1 MAACR
6 FFIPSNFSSGKSAY
20 IWLSLIGQIIQLV
33 PYKYQQSQPLKTLF
47 DARKLITG
55 TNCSVWNESLK
66 CVLTKMN
73 PIRLFLINNI
83 AQTFLNDGVK
93 LSLSGKSRKIQNW
106 MSQIVRN
113 GLKAVENEKVSFLGR
128 RKHFLNSIFSDG
140 ESFERIDRSRILVF
154 VGGGSGGRGSS
165 SSSGGGSCRVFL
177 RRKWRESF
185 FEWNPKSEVWTFFFN

>member
-1 MAACR
+1 MNTA
-6 FFIPSNFSSGKSAY
+6 
-20 IWLSLIGQIIQLV
+20 
-33 PYKYQQSQPLKTLF
+33 
-47 DARKLITG
+47 
-55 TNCSVWNESLK
+55 TNRSDRNESQK
-66 CVLTKMN
+66 CVLIKMN
-73 PIRLFLINNI
+73 PIRLFFINNI

-165 SSSGGGSCRVFL
+165 SSSGGSCRVFL
-177 RRKWRESF
+177 WRKWRESF
-185 FEWNPKSEVWTFFFN
+185 FERNPKSEVRTFFF

>member
-1 MAACR
+1 
-6 FFIPSNFSSGKSAY
+6 
-20 IWLSLIGQIIQLV
+20 
-33 PYKYQQSQPLKTLF
+33 
-47 DARKLITG
+47 
-55 TNCSVWNESLK
+55 
-66 CVLTKMN
+66 MN

-113 GLKAVENEKVSFLGR
+113 GLKAVENEEVSFLGR
-128 RKHFLNSIFSDG
+128 RKHFFFNFIFSDG

-165 SSSGGGSCRVFL
+165 SSGGGSCRVFL

-185 FEWNPKSEVWTFFFN
+185 FERNPKSEV